1 VTELAPVDVQAAH
14 ELWRDYAVAHPA
26 ATAGEESPSVERFGD
41 NPALCEQLLGLVLDG
56 TKTATSTLVAEF
68 EHEGVPLPRI
78 GSHWIACDSA
88 GRPRAILRS
97 TELRLGT
104 IDGVDAEFASD
115 EGEDDRSRDS
125 WLVEHEK
132 FWRRSCDAMGIEW
145 DRGLP
150 IVFER
155 FDVVWTSAAGE
166 HPETD

>member
-1 VTELAPVDVQAAH
+1 MTELAPVDVPAAH
-14 ELWRDYAVAHPA
+14 EIWNEYAAAHPR
-26 ATAGEESPSVERFGD
+26 ATAGEGPPSVERFGD

-56 TKTATSTLVAEF
+56 TKTATSSLVAEY
-68 EHEGVPLPRI
+68 EHEGAPLPRI
-78 GSHWIACDSA
+78 GSHWIACDSR

-104 IDGVDAEFASD
+104 IDSVDADFASD

-132 FWRRSCDAMGIEW
+132 FWRRSCAAIGIAWE
-145 DRGLP
+145 RELP

-155 FDVVWTSAAGE
+155 FDVVWTAPADE